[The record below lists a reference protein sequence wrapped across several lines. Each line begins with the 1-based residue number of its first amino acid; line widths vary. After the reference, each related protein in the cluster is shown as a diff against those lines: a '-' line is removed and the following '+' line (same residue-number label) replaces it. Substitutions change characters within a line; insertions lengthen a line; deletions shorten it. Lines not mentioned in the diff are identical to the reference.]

1 MHKPSDFFISRR
13 SLLKAGALSATLL
26 ALPAWSTKVI
36 AQATG
41 VVSSQVGSPKPSG
54 LISFNAGWM
63 IPAEDQKALLALEEK
78 KKKEA
83 QPVTQPTAADPVASA
98 EATKPVKKS
107 WGDKLQDTWKKV
119 TNFF

>member
-1 MHKPSDFFISRR
+1 MSRR
-13 SLLKAGALSATLL
+13 SLLKAGAISATLL

-36 AQATG
+36 AQA
-41 VVSSQVGSPKPSG
+41 SSALSSHVGSPKPNG

-63 IPAEDQKALLALEEK
+63 IPVEDQKALLDLEEK

-83 QPVTQPTAADPVASA
+83 QPVTQPTAADPVANA

-107 WGDKLQDTWKKV
+107 WGDKLQDNWK
-119 TNFF
+119 